1 MTSPVAQPVE
11 ELARR
16 KSYTRWRRGASEI
29 RGLVFV
35 GVLVVLALAATTL
48 AEALRSLTPNFY
60 FDLAIFSLVNAVAIS
75 VAVGAAG
82 IPLLLVERKFGA
94 YRATF
99 PQWLLRATKRMA
111 VLTVLLLWWFWAT
124 YLPIHLAGDWWWAWT
139 SAALAAGF
147 AAYVFIAPLVLL
159 PFYFAIEP
167 LPDGALRE
175 RIAALMS
182 RAGLRVERIQ
192 RLRLGDFT
200 NKANALVAGFGRS
213 RTVLVSDTLLDI
225 CTEEEAAALLAHEV
239 GHTALAHIA
248 KRIAWMSV
256 SLTASVGAAACL
268 AHYGLLPFRANTA
281 RLDDLANAPALF
293 GAMMLAAFYCLVF
306 LLRLYRR
313 HERQADQYGWALAPE
328 LVPAFISGLAKIDA
342 RNLLYFDKKKEHK
355 YTHPATQGRIE
366 SAQKF
371 LAARQ
376 SS

>member
-1 MTSPVAQPVE
+1 MASPVIQPAD

-16 KSYTRWRRGASEI
+16 KSYTRWRRGAAEI

-35 GVLVVLALAATTL
+35 GVLCGLALAAAPL

-60 FDLAIFSLVNAVAIS
+60 LDLAIFSLVNAVAIS
-75 VAVGAAG
+75 AGVVAGG
-82 IPLLLVERKFGA
+82 IPVLLVERKFGA

-99 PQWLLRATKRMA
+99 GQWGRRAGKRAA
-111 VLTVLLLWWFWAT
+111 VLAVVLLWWFWAT
-124 YLPIHLAGDWWWAWT
+124 YLPLHLAGEWWWAWT

-147 AAYVFIAPLVLL
+147 AMYVYIAPLLLL
-159 PFYFAIEP
+159 PFYYAVEP
-167 LPDGALRE
+167 LPSGALRE
-175 RIAALMS
+175 RITGLMS

-213 RTVLVSDTLLDI
+213 RAVLVSDTLLEI
-225 CTEEEAAALLAHEV
+225 CTEEEAAALVAHEI

-248 KRIAWMSV
+248 KRVTWMSV
-256 SLTASVGAAACL
+256 SLAASVGAAACL
-268 AHYGLLPFRANTA
+268 ARYGLLPFRADRA

-313 HERQADQYGWALAPE
+313 HERQADQYGWRLAPE
-328 LVPAFISGLAKIDA
+328 LVPAFISGLGKIDA
-342 RNLLYFDKKKEHK
+342 RNLLYFDKKQEHK
-355 YTHPATQGRIE
+355 YSHPATHGRIE
-366 SAQKF
+366 LAQKF

-376 SS
+376 SL